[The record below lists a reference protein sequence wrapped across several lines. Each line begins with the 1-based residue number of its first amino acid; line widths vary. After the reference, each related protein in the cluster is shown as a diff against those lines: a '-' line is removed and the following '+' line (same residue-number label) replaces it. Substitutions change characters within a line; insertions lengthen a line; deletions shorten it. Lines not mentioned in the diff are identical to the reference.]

1 MQYVRRRRLTG
12 AARVLANGA
21 PNILEVA
28 LEAGY
33 SSHEAFTRA
42 FRDLFGVTPEMA
54 REQAGLTTMRF
65 LEPLKMSEDLLTKL
79 EPPRLEDGRTLLI
92 AGMGQRYNSET
103 SAGIPE
109 QWQRF
114 APLIGQI
121 LARVGRDTYGVLCND
136 DDQGTIEYVSGVEVC
151 DFRGIPQDWRRLTI
165 PKQKYLVFTCRDHI
179 STIRRVW
186 TTIWNSWLPPSPYRV
201 VKGPEFEHY
210 PAAFD
215 PSTGTGGFEIW
226 LPVEE

>member
-1 MQYVRRRRLTG
+1 MTLEDVSIAAGVSRYHLSRAFSSATGLSIMQYVRRRRLTG

-65 LEPLKMSEDLLTKL
+65 LEPLKMSEDVLTKL

-121 LARVGRDTYGVLCND
+121 LARVGRDTYGVLCNG
-136 DDQGTIEYVSGVEVC
+136 DDQGTIEY
-151 DFRGIPQDWRRLTI
+151 
-165 PKQKYLVFTCRDHI
+165 
-179 STIRRVW
+179 
-186 TTIWNSWLPPSPYRV
+186 
-201 VKGPEFEHY
+201 
-210 PAAFD
+210 
-215 PSTGTGGFEIW
+215 
-226 LPVEE
+226 